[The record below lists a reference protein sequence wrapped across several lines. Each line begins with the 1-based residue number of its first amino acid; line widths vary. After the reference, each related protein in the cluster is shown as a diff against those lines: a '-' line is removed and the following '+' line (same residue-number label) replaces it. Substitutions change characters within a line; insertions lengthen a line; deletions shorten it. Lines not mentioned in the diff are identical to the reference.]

1 MKRLFVSLLAA
12 VSILTPSVVR
22 AENTANDHHELWK
35 ELQNQGVTT
44 IYNHKLHCP
53 KDQSLDGRYYIHAAM
68 LVVCQDN
75 MTSHLVEQPWTQND
89 FDTLRH
95 EAHHVIQDCARGVI
109 GDGVSQ
115 PFFDEETYVEFV
127 EASTIPKERLEEVFE
142 MMVNDGLDPKTIVEE
157 IEAYIVAY
165 EVPADSIRTK
175 LIETCSK

>member
-22 AENTANDHHELWK
+22 AENTAKDHHALWK

-75 MTSHLVEQPWTQND
+75 MTSHLKEEKWTEND
-89 FDTLRH
+89 YDTLRH
-95 EAHHVIQDCARGVI
+95 EAHHVLQDCVTGRLADGHI
-109 GDGVSQ
+109 GL
-115 PFFDEETYVEFV
+115 FFTGDDHYSFVAKSSISEEELMGLY
-127 EASTIPKERLEEVFE
+127 RNLEKS
-142 MMVNDGLDPKTIVEE
+142 GLDTEQIKQE
-157 IEAYIVAY
+157 IEAYIVARDI
-165 EVPADSIRTK
+165 PAEMIDSK
-175 LIETCSK
+175 LKQLCL

>member
-44 IYNHKLHCP
+44 IYNHKLHCE
-53 KDQSLDGRYYIHAAM
+53 DESVDGRYFIHAAM

-75 MTSHLVEQPWTQND
+75 MTSHLVEQPWTEND

-95 EAHHVIQDCARGVI
+95 EAFHVIQDCASGII
-109 GDGVSQ
+109 GDGRTRPIFLSDDWIK
-115 PFFDEETYVEFV
+115 FI
-127 EASTIPKERLEEVFE
+127 SSSSIPEKRLDSLLN
-142 MMVNDGLDPKTIVEE
+142 MMLNDGLDPETIAEE
-157 IEAYIVAY
+157 MEAYVVAY
-165 EVPADSIRTK
+165 DIPANDIRLK
-175 LIETCSK
+175 LIELCS

>member
-22 AENTANDHHELWK
+22 AENTAKDHHELWK

-53 KDQSLDGRYYIHAAM
+53 KDESLDGRYYIHAAM

-75 MTSHLVEQPWTQND
+75 MTSHLVEQPWTEND

-95 EAHHVIQDCARGVI
+95 EAHHVIQDCASGVI
-109 GDGVSQ
+109 GDGMTRPIFLKDDLIKFVS
-115 PFFDEETYVEFV
+115 
-127 EASTIPKERLEEVFE
+127 SSSIPEKRLDFLYS
-142 MMVNDGLDPKTIVEE
+142 MMLNDGLDPETIAEE
-157 IEAYIVAY
+157 IEAYVVAY
-165 EVPADSIRTK
+165 DISANDIRLK
-175 LIETCSK
+175 LIEVCS